1 MKGPK
6 YRLPSLIDFDSCRS
20 KIAEAV
26 QNFSVKW
33 CRREHADLIALSEW
47 KKRIFGI
54 IDRRID
60 FYQSNNHLLPPKPRI
75 TFRHLKKA
83 IEEFHTKY
91 VLAPADKA
99 HNNIIII

>member
-6 YRLPSLIDFDSCRS
+6 YRIPSLIDFDSCRS
-20 KIAEAV
+20 EIAEAI
-26 QNFSVKW
+26 QNFSIKW
-33 CRREHADLIALSEW
+33 CHREHADVVALSEW
-47 KKRIFGI
+47 KKRIFSI

-60 FYQSNNHLLPPKPRI
+60 FYQSNTHLLPPKPKV
-75 TFRHLKKA
+75 TFRYLKKA
-83 IEEFHTKY
+83 IEEFHTKF